1 MPTNKIEGVYEI
13 RIEQGPALRK
23 FEELKKRL
31 DDTRAG
37 IRDMNK
43 ETKALIAG
51 EQAIE
56 KAVAA
61 AGHAT
66 EEQAAA
72 LARMREERE
81 KTNKAL
87 SEAVITEKALSAQ
100 IRELSNDLS
109 GLTEHGLRFRDKMA
123 QATTIALQQS
133 GVIEALGDRHKE
145 LSRSLGAVNDA
156 VKGTEEKM
164 AVLAT
169 AFAKAE
175 VSEEQ
180 YTQLQ
185 DQLTRELTDAK
196 AAQKLLTDELGK
208 VTGTMSKLDE
218 GVHRLNEELNAGK
231 ITSAQYAQSLK
242 GLEDEAKRAADA
254 QGQLGSRFD
263 QFVAGQ
269 GKELKSTLTS
279 LATSYVGVGAAVYG
293 IQKAFVSVGTTIA
306 EFEAQLSK
314 VSALG
319 GEYADRID
327 ELGASAIALGP
338 KFGRG
343 PKEAAES
350 IEALAKAGV
359 SAADIMS
366 GALEGALSLSAAGS
380 LEAGQAAEYA
390 ASTMVQ
396 FGLRGQDM
404 THVADL
410 LAGAANK
417 AQGEVSDFGNALKFV
432 GPVANAMNVGLEETT
447 GTLALFASNG
457 ILGEQAGTSLRG
469 VLASLTS
476 PSKQAT
482 EQLKTLGIITADGA
496 NALYDA
502 QGNFK
507 GLANLAGELARAT
520 SGLTQ
525 EQRDQALGQIFG
537 NQQLTAANI
546 LLKGG
551 AEAVGEWTGAVDES
565 GIALRIASEQ
575 MDNISGRADQV
586 SASWEA
592 LVVNIDKGDSAFS
605 NFIKGTLGGLNTLL
619 QELAGVNTALLDM
632 QAALDERAAQGLVN
646 KQDYEFEKN
655 TLEVMKEREK
665 ILENISDLDT
675 GINNESIV
683 SWLKRNEVLGDYAA
697 HAVRAEESAAGLAE
711 VEGYLN
717 DARRES
723 QPILLAASKGLDRL
737 SYTQRVEFE
746 ARSAILDVLEKE
758 VERRRSATAE
768 AKKQAVAQ
776 EQAAAAA
783 EAEKN
788 AKATSSTATVG
799 QRLEYLNAELETA
812 KKNRNDLNVADT
824 AGIAAADRY
833 IATLQKQIDALNGS
847 SKATSRLS
855 EADRERIAL
864 VKELTA
870 AEEKRAQADLTPQQ
884 IEKQQVTV
892 QRDERIEQA
901 KGDTSLLRRIENDY
915 QAQLSEIR
923 ARYAKAR
930 QDAEEVAARVL
941 LESQARSDD
950 ASLAAEE
957 DRYSAKIDAVRRAA
971 EAAGLAQ
978 EEIDRRV
985 EATRAVIDQQLFD
998 ERIARLDRQQEAERQ
1013 KILEQYE
1020 QLYADAEAAGQSTIA
1035 LQESAG
1041 KELAAITVK
1050 YNTLR
1055 AEANQVVTD
1064 SFLAAQA
1071 AEREAVVLSGEDITA
1086 VIARQLEERRALVQ
1100 RANDAELASINERFE
1115 AEYAAADATGA
1126 DTSAIIIEHEG
1137 AIYAAKEEF
1146 RQKDLELQQQYNNYL
1161 QQMEVARTMAAVNS
1175 FQQIAASAQSAIG
1188 SIIEIIDEQTRA
1200 QVAAI
1205 DEQIKAAEA
1214 QGQSTEELEKEKT
1227 RVEEE
1232 GAKKRAKAQ
1241 RAANVVT
1248 ALSAIAAAIG
1258 QAMAAAAPGDPY
1270 TVAARIAAAVAAA
1283 IAAAASVYKA
1293 ISATPAYAQG
1303 GTVEDAS
1310 GTVTQ
1315 GWGHPIRRRNGDNV
1329 LVRAGRGYVTLKTG
1343 EKVLNKDQQE
1353 ELERMAGRGVWGA
1366 IGLPGYASGG
1376 AIMRDF
1382 RTTVSASGYAEG
1394 GTVGIVT
1401 PRPAPQTIVQ
1411 NQVVQSLRSFADR
1424 PTFVS
1429 VKEIRD
1435 VSSRVDVI
1443 ETYGT
1448 L

>member
-164 AVLAT
+164 SGLAT

-254 QGQLGSRFD
+254 QGTLASRFD
-263 QFVAGQ
+263 GFVAGQ
-269 GKELKSTLTS
+269 GRELKSTLTS

-293 IQKAFVSVGTTIA
+293 IQKAFVSTARTMA
-306 EFEAQLSK
+306 EFGSQLAK
-314 VSALG
+314 ISALG
-319 GEYADRID
+319 GEYADRIN
-327 ELGASAIALGP
+327 ELGNAAIALGP

-525 EQRDQALGQIFG
+525 EQKDQALGQIFG

-551 AEAVGEWTGAVDES
+551 IEAVDQWTDAVNDS
-565 GIALRIASEQ
+565 GIAMRIAVEQ
-575 MDNISGRADQV
+575 TSSVSGELDKLGAAWDALVLKIDNGSGSISSVFKDILAGARGVVEYFSGGGDLDKAIGSFTDHVQKAYTEMGYAGVLSAERGDAVVESFRHQTEAAAKYGSTADDIAMIEASRNLIIERSKDLYDKYNKARTEGGRAL
-586 SASWEA
+586 SSEEA
-592 LVVNIDKGDSAFS
+592 IQLS
-605 NFIKGTLGGLNTLL
+605 
-619 QELAGVNTALLDM
+619 
-632 QAALDERAAQGLVN
+632 AAQASIELLGEEIA
-646 KQDYEFEKN
+646 KRKEK
-655 TLEVMKEREK
+655 EKADREGAA
-665 ILENISDLDT
+665 T
-675 GINNESIV
+675 AV
-683 SWLKRNEVLGDYAA
+683 SGA
-697 HAVRAEESAAGLAE
+697 SAA
-711 VEGYLN
+711 
-717 DARRES
+717 ES
-723 QPILLAASKGLDRL
+723 VS
-737 SYTQRVEFE
+737 
-746 ARSAILDVLEKE
+746 
-758 VERRRSATAE
+758 
-768 AKKQAVAQ
+768 
-776 EQAAAAA
+776 
-783 EAEKN
+783 
-788 AKATSSTATVG
+788 

-884 IEKQQVTV
+884 IEERQVTV

-901 KGDTSLLRRIENDY
+901 KGDTSLLLRIENDY

-1241 RAANVVT
+1241 RAANVIT